1 MHERAAAPVAA
12 RVRYGWPAHTASAT
26 GIARARLP
34 SPDMAPPDVDAPA
47 APAAPEAPA
56 RAGGTG
62 ADPPAPA
69 RGKPSRL
76 RFVRRFGLT
85 GALLMAIG
93 SLGAGALPVPNPLF
107 GIRVVGLLA
116 RNATIALALTY
127 AGMGMLVLAW
137 LWLGRS
143 IRTDGHDVAAVVRTA
158 VTWAAPLA
166 VAAPM
171 FSRDVYGYLA
181 QSEIAGRGL
190 DPYTLGAAQ
199 ALGVDDP
206 LTRNIP
212 TIWRTTASPYGPGF
226 LTLGHGVLRVTGTDV
241 FWGTAAWRVLALAS
255 LLLVGWAV
263 YRLARR
269 AGVAPALALWLGL
282 ANPLVMFHLVSGL
295 HNESIVLGLVLAG
308 VELALAQ
315 RWLAGAVLISVA
327 AALKLPALLA
337 LGFVGVHVARRWGG
351 RPRHVAGAVA
361 ALAVVAGGVLT
372 AVSLGSGLGFG
383 WIRTLTVPNAVVN
396 WMSMSTWTGQ
406 LGGQL
411 GILAGLGDHTRS
423 VLTLTR
429 SIGGL
434 ASAILCVVLLLA
446 VLRGRLDAVT
456 GTGLGFGAV
465 ILLGPVVHPWYLLWI
480 VLPLAG
486 CALTHRHRQAMV
498 LVLAGAAMLMP
509 PTGSG
514 FDLRPYQLPMAMLG
528 GIVILAAVLAVSCR
542 RRRARSAAA
551 PATALP

>member
-1 MHERAAAPVAA
+1 VHERAAAPVAA
-12 RVRYGWPAHTASAT
+12 RVRDGWPAHTASAT

-181 QSEIAGRGL
+181 QSEIAGRGI

-212 TIWRTTASPYGPGF
+212 TIWRSTASPYGPGF
-226 LTLGHGVLRVTGTDV
+226 LTLGHGVL
-241 FWGTAAWRVLALAS
+241 
-255 LLLVGWAV
+255 
-263 YRLARR
+263 
-269 AGVAPALALWLGL
+269 
-282 ANPLVMFHLVSGL
+282 
-295 HNESIVLGLVLAG
+295 
-308 VELALAQ
+308 ELALAQ